1 MLDAF
6 GLSDAGP
13 RSSNEDAFVCD
24 ADIGFFA
31 VADGLG
37 GHASGEVAAR
47 LAIEASTAFVRRSW
61 DTGELSW
68 PCGLDRVLSYD
79 GNRLRTAVYLANRR
93 VFRAAES
100 CDEYTGMGTT
110 IVSALVG
117 ADRLVV
123 AHVGDSRL
131 YLLRDGAIQQLTR
144 DDSWA
149 ATILEQTPGDR
160 TAALARHPMRHVLTN
175 ALGAR
180 DETEIHVAEHALIG
194 GETLLLCSDGL
205 HTVCSEGDVRDVL
218 ARAVDSEAAAR
229 ALVRAALDGGA
240 RDNVTAVVVARR
252 SRS

>member
-6 GLSDAGP
+6 GWTDAGP
-13 RSSNEDAFVCD
+13 RSTNEDAFVCD
-24 ADIGFFA
+24 AEIGFFA

-47 LAIEASTAFVRRSW
+47 LAIEAASGFVRRSW

-68 PCGLDRVLSYD
+68 PCGLDRALSYD
-79 GNRLRTAVYLANRR
+79 GNRLRTAVFLANRR

-100 CDEYTGMGTT
+100 CDDYTGMGTT
-110 IVSALVG
+110 IVGALVG
-117 ADRLVV
+117 ATGLVV

-131 YLLRDGAIQQLTR
+131 YLLRNGVIQQLTR

-180 DETEIHVAEHALIG
+180 EVTDIHVAEHPLSG
-194 GETLLLCSDGL
+194 GETLLICSDGL
-205 HTVCSEGDVRDVL
+205 HTVCGDDELRRLLSAGDG
-218 ARAVDSEAAAR
+218 SEAAAR
-229 ALVRAALDGGA
+229 ALVRAALEGGA
-240 RDNVTAVVVARR
+240 RDNVTAVVVANRT
-252 SRS
+252 

>member
-6 GLSDAGP
+6 GLTDAGP
-13 RSSNEDAFVCD
+13 RSTNEDAYVCD

-47 LAIEASTAFVRRSW
+47 LALEAASGFVRRSS

-68 PCGLDRVLSYD
+68 PCGLDRALSYD
-79 GNRLRTAVYLANRR
+79 GNRLRTAVFLANRR

-100 CDEYTGMGTT
+100 CDDYTGMGTT
-110 IVSALVG
+110 IVCALVG
-117 ADRLVV
+117 ADRVVV

-131 YLLRDGAIQQLTR
+131 YLVRDGVIAALTR

-149 ATILEQTPGDR
+149 ATVLEHTPGDR
-160 TAALARHPMRHVLTN
+160 AAALAQHPMRHVLTN

-180 DETEIHVAEHALIG
+180 EETEIHVAEHALSG

-205 HTVCSEGDVRDVL
+205 HTVCSATQLQALVTAGPD
-218 ARAVDSEAAAR
+218 AEAAATR
-229 ALVRAALDGGA
+229 LVRTALDAGA
-240 RDNVTAVVVARR
+240 RDNVTAVVIRR
-252 SRS
+252 RG